1 MKLSIKTTWHL
12 KNHWNISFR
21 LKFQD
26 KLFNGMFVL
35 GWLFESKQSAI
46 ASSTFTDANDNKATC
61 SSSAKSTH
69 SPSKF
74 ISVDSHVDSTLG
86 GIPFR
91 GANGIECFIIYCRAV
106 CLCACGCANE
116 SEPFTR
122 HGCENENEFLTISHP
137 NYQQFGIL
145 RKSSWII
152 DVISSDFAFC
162 PIVVGAMRC
171 VRVNGEINSLVRV
184 NPLGKNKIDAIPR
197 TFCHHSFDRWVKQQ

>member
-91 GANGIECFIIYCRAV
+91 GSHGIECFIIYYRSV
-106 CLCACGCANE
+106 CLCVWLCEREWTFHAAWMRKWKWIFDYFPSELSTIWHIAKKLMNNWCDFKWFRVLSHCRWCDALCACEWC
-116 SEPFTR
+116 
-122 HGCENENEFLTISHP
+122 
-137 NYQQFGIL
+137 
-145 RKSSWII
+145 
-152 DVISSDFAFC
+152 D
-162 PIVVGAMRC
+162 
-171 VRVNGEINSLVRV
+171 
-184 NPLGKNKIDAIPR
+184 
-197 TFCHHSFDRWVKQQ
+197 